1 VALLAAGGVGGALWA
16 RSQAQAYVAGVGRIV
31 SPRGVSEAGYVT
43 LGGVR
48 QWVRVRGM
56 DRRQPILLYLHGGPG
71 GATSDLAYAFQRPWE
86 DYFTVVQW
94 DQRGFGRSAV
104 DVERMDPVTK
114 ARLVADTIELIE
126 DLRRRYDQPKVILVG
141 HSWGS
146 ILGASVARARPDLLY
161 AYVGL
166 GQSTAWEGGFEASRQ
181 AMVAEARRQGRAGLV
196 QTLEAA
202 GPPPSARDPEAFLK
216 WSARVQPPVVA
227 DGWSWHN
234 VRGMGDFAQRM
245 LVSAL
250 MSDTLTL
257 GDIGAMLSGRN
268 RDKTLLPLVRSVAGW
283 DFRRDLGLTF
293 DVPMIFVSG
302 RYDRQTPV
310 AEVVRLEGELRAPR
324 KRMVVLENSAHVL
337 VLEEPG
343 RLLQVLVEEA
353 LPLAQAGAGAA
364 DASAQPPIPADR
376 WTKTRGR

>member
-1 VALLAAGGVGGALWA
+1 MERARWGWRRWALCAVTAVALLTAGGVAGVLAA

-48 QWVRVRGM
+48 QWITVRGM

-71 GATSDLAYAFQRPWE
+71 GATSDLAYGFQRPWE

-94 DQRGFGRSAV
+94 DQRGFGRSV
-104 DVERMDPVTK
+104 IDVERMDPVTK

-126 DLRRRYDQPKVILVG
+126 HLRRRYGQPKVILVG

-181 AMVAEARRQGRAGLV
+181 AMIAEARRLGRSTELKL
-196 QTLEAA
+196 LEAA
-202 GPPPSARDPEAFLK
+202 GPPPSAQDAEAFMT
-216 WSARVQPPVVA
+216 WSGRVQGPVVA
-227 DGWSWHN
+227 EGHAWRN
-234 VRGMGDFAQRM
+234 VRGVGDYTQRM
-245 LVSAL
+245 LVAAL
-250 MSDTLTL
+250 MSDTFTL
-257 GDIGAMLSGRN
+257 GDIGAMVSGRN

-293 DVPMIFVSG
+293 EVPMIFVSG
-302 RYDRQTPV
+302 RHDLQTPT
-310 AEVVRLEGELRAPR
+310 AEVVRLEGELRARR
-324 KRMVVLENSAHVL
+324 KKMVVLENSAHLL

-343 RLLQVLVEEA
+343 RLLQVLVNEV
-353 LPLAQAGAGAA
+353 LPLAQSDPRA
-364 DASAQPPIPADR
+364 
-376 WTKTRGR
+376 